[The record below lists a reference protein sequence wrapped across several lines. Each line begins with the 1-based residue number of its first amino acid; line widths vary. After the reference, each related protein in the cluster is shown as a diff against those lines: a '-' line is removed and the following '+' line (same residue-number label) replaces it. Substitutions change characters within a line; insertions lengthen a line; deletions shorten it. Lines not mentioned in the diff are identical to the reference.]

1 MDQSNNREPNFEEEM
16 IEIDLREYLYLLWKK
31 KWIIIVLVI
40 LALGASYFLSKQMT
54 KIYSTSTLIMIN
66 KDSNSGNILEEQMS
80 LNLSGQDNTE
90 SYTYILRS
98 RRILNK
104 VINNLNL
111 KNSEGEL
118 ISPKSLEDKMTV
130 SRRGDTDLIEIS
142 INYSDP
148 QKAKTIAND
157 IVSEFKNELKDIN
170 RTNLRSASSFVNE
183 QLANVKNNLE
193 KIEQEILQYKTEN
206 EIIQPEEQSKNQLKQ
221 LSELE
226 TGKIESQ
233 LKLEQARASLKEV
246 NNYLENENEEIIS
259 SKTISNNPVIMN
271 ARKDLSALK
280 VELAGLKEKY
290 TEKHPNV
297 KEVKTK
303 IAKIESM
310 MQEEVEEVVSSKVQT
325 SNPLY
330 KDLLNQKINLE
341 LQILSSKIQID
352 TYENRINNLNESLN
366 EIPEKNLEL
375 SRLQRE
381 AKVTE
386 NIYLMLKERQE
397 EINIQ
402 TAMKTSDIVVVD
414 TATVNENPIKPN
426 LKLNMAIA
434 FVLAVF
440 IAVFIIFLIE
450 FMDRTIKLE
459 EDVEKATGL
468 SVIGTI
474 PDIDEVDHK
483 SGYGIEDDEK

>member
-16 IEIDLREYLYLLWKK
+16 IEIDLREYMYLLWRK

-66 KDSNSGNILEEQMS
+66 KDNNSGNILEEQMS

-90 SYTYILRS
+90 SYTYILQS

-104 VINNLNL
+104 VINNLGL
-111 KNSEGEL
+111 RNSEGEL
-118 ISPKSLEDKMTV
+118 IAPKTLEDKMTV

-142 INYSDP
+142 VNYSDP
-148 QKAKTIAND
+148 QKAKSIAND
-157 IVSEFKNELKDIN
+157 IVSEFKNELKEIN
-170 RTNLRSASSFVNE
+170 RTNLRSASNFVNE

-193 KIEQEILQYKTEN
+193 KTEQKILQYKKEN

-271 ARKDLSALK
+271 AREDLSALK

-290 TEKHPNV
+290 TDKHPKV

-303 IAKIESM
+303 IAKIENM

-325 SNPLY
+325 TNPLY

-341 LQILSSKIQID
+341 TQILSSKIQID

-366 EIPEKNLEL
+366 KIPEKNLEL

-434 FVLAVF
+434 FVLAIF

-459 EDVEKATGL
+459 EDVEKATGM

-474 PDIDEVDHK
+474 PNIDEVDHK
-483 SGYGIEDDEK
+483 SGYGREDDEK